1 MEVGT
6 TIDDLVEKLEK
17 EGKEDILELIED
29 AKNGE
34 LEEIELVESIGL
46 LVDLEDNKRL
56 LNWFEQQGV
65 NLIYVTDDEE

>member
-1 MEVGT
+1 MGT
-6 TIDDLVEKLEK
+6 TIDDLVEKLKK

-65 NLIYVTDDEE
+65 KLIYVTDDEE

>member
-1 MEVGT
+1 MET

-46 LVDLEDNKRL
+46 LVDLEENKRL
-56 LNWFEQQGV
+56 LDWFEQQGV

>member
-6 TIDDLVEKLEK
+6 TIEDLVEKLEK

>member
-1 MEVGT
+1 MGT
-6 TIDDLVEKLEK
+6 AIDDLVEKLES

-46 LVDLEDNKRL
+46 LVDLEENKRL

>member
-6 TIDDLVEKLEK
+6 TIDDLVEKLES

-46 LVDLEDNKRL
+46 LVDLEENKRL

>member
-1 MEVGT
+1 MGT
-6 TIDDLVEKLEK
+6 TIDDLVEKLES

-46 LVDLEDNKRL
+46 LVDLEENKRL

>member
-1 MEVGT
+1 MGT
-6 TIDDLVEKLEK
+6 TIDDLVEKLES
-17 EGKEDILELIED
+17 EGKEDILKLIED

-46 LVDLEDNKRL
+46 LVDLEENKRL

>member
-6 TIDDLVEKLEK
+6 TIDDLVEKLKK

-65 NLIYVTDDEE
+65 KLIYVTDDEE

>member
-6 TIDDLVEKLEK
+6 TIEDLVEKLEK

-46 LVDLEDNKRL
+46 LVDLEDNNRL

>member
-6 TIDDLVEKLEK
+6 TIDDLVEKLKK

>member
-6 TIDDLVEKLEK
+6 AIDDLVEKLES

-46 LVDLEDNKRL
+46 LVDLEENKRL

>member
-1 MEVGT
+1 MGT
-6 TIDDLVEKLEK
+6 TIEDLVEKLEK

-46 LVDLEDNKRL
+46 LVDLEDNNRL

>member
-1 MEVGT
+1 MGT